1 MEESDRINMKEIEE
15 INIHGPE
22 HQIEHTA
29 SKLPQ
34 SRYLM
39 VMSHASALVQVACKS
54 ETSYIKS
61 MKAFQ
66 NLESE
71 LFDPNIIDESGQRSG
86 RPKKNRIK

>member
-1 MEESDRINMKEIEE
+1 M
-15 INIHGPE
+15 
-22 HQIEHTA
+22 
-29 SKLPQ
+29 L
-34 SRYLM
+34 
-39 VMSHASALVQVACKS
+39 MSHASALVQVACKS